1 MDAFA
6 KVKATYTDLDGQT
19 ADVPNF
25 DGTKNG
31 EYKLPL
37 GVSLDKVELTT
48 GGLETTVKY
57 TAAGK
62 PVNVA
67 SKADTAVYTV
77 KDGETTHVYKFE
89 KTIVTDNEA
98 TKPGK
103 DDDLDGLFSTGD
115 KGSGTDN
122 KDKKPAADK
131 QAADNGGQ
139 KTAAANGDLAH
150 TGAAVGIV
158 AAVSAALA
166 GAGVTLRKV
175 SKRD

>member
-1 MDAFA
+1 M
-6 KVKATYTDLDGQT
+6 KATYTDLDGQT
-19 ADVPNF
+19 VEVPNF
-25 DGTKNG
+25 DGTKDST
-31 EYKLPL
+31 YKLPL

-48 GGLETTVKY
+48 DGLETTVKY

-62 PVNVA
+62 PVNEA

-77 KDGETTHVYKFE
+77 KDGETTHVYTFE

-115 KGSGTDN
+115 KDSGTDN

-131 QAADNGGQ
+131 QTDNGGQ